1 MDLAVMQYS
10 VDKIRADFPIL
21 KQMIRKYP
29 LVYFDNGATTQKPVK
44 VIEAVNR
51 YYLTINSNIHRGVHY
66 LSNEATDAFEQ
77 ARKRVATFIN
87 APESREVIFTKG
99 TTESI
104 NLVANSLAGFLLKE
118 GDEVIVTEMEH
129 HANIVPWQMV
139 CERVGAKLK
148 VVPISDSGE
157 LLVES
162 LDSLLTERVKI
173 IAFAHV
179 SNVLGTIN
187 PVQEI
192 CAKAHERGILTLVD
206 GAQGIAHQTVD
217 VQLLGCDFYVFSGH
231 KMYAPMGTGV
241 LWGKASLLESMPP
254 YQGGGEM
261 IDKVS
266 FTGTTYNVIPYKFEA
281 GTPDV
286 GGVIGLMAA
295 IDYLTEIDF
304 GSALEYE
311 EGVMHYAYESLKQIE
326 GLRFIGDAK
335 RRTGVISFILNG
347 AHPYD
352 VGSILDHQGIAVRTG
367 HHCAQP
373 LMDRFAIPG
382 TVRASFSIYNTTE
395 EVDKLV
401 AGLKVAAN
409 MLL

>member
-1 MDLAVMQYS
+1 MQYS

-44 VIEAVNR
+44 VIEAVDR

-118 GDEVIVTEMEH
+118 GDEVMVTEMEH

-187 PVQEI
+187 SVQEI

-217 VQLLGCDFYVFSGH
+217 VQSLGCDFYVFSGH
-231 KMYAPMGTGV
+231 KMYGPMGTGV

>member
-44 VIEAVNR
+44 VIEAVDR

-118 GDEVIVTEMEH
+118 GDEVMVTEMEH

-217 VQLLGCDFYVFSGH
+217 VQSLGCDFYVFSGH
-231 KMYAPMGTGV
+231 KMYGPMGTGV

-311 EGVMHYAYESLKQIE
+311 EGVMHYAYESLKQID

>member
-1 MDLAVMQYS
+1 MQYS

-44 VIEAVNR
+44 VIEAVDR

-118 GDEVIVTEMEH
+118 GDEVMVTEMEH

>member
-44 VIEAVNR
+44 VIEAVDR

-192 CAKAHERGILTLVD
+192 CAKARERGILTLVD

-217 VQLLGCDFYVFSGH
+217 VQSLGCDFYVFSGH

-241 LWGKASLLESMPP
+241 LWGKGSLLESMPP

-311 EGVMHYAYESLKQIE
+311 EGVMHYAYESLKQIA

>member
-44 VIEAVNR
+44 VIEAVDR

-118 GDEVIVTEMEH
+118 GDEVMVTEMEH

-148 VVPISDSGE
+148 VVPISDRGE

-217 VQLLGCDFYVFSGH
+217 VQSLGCDFYVFSGH

-401 AGLKVAAN
+401 SGLKVAAN

>member
-1 MDLAVMQYS
+1 MQYS

-44 VIEAVNR
+44 VIEAVDR

-87 APESREVIFTKG
+87 ASESREVIFTKG

-162 LDSLLTERVKI
+162 IDSLLTERVKI

-192 CAKAHERGILTLVD
+192 CAKAHERGILTVVD

-217 VQLLGCDFYVFSGH
+217 VQSLGCDFYVFSGH

>member
-44 VIEAVNR
+44 VIEAVDR

-118 GDEVIVTEMEH
+118 GDEVMVTEMEH

-217 VQLLGCDFYVFSGH
+217 VQSLGCDFYVFSGH
-231 KMYAPMGTGV
+231 KMYGPMGTGV

-352 VGSILDHQGIAVRTG
+352 VGSILDHQCIAVRTG

>member
-1 MDLAVMQYS
+1 MQYS

-44 VIEAVNR
+44 VIEAVDR

-217 VQLLGCDFYVFSGH
+217 VQSLGCDFYVFSGH
-231 KMYAPMGTGV
+231 KMYGPMGTGV

>member
-44 VIEAVNR
+44 VIEAVDR

-118 GDEVIVTEMEH
+118 GDEVMVTEMEH

-217 VQLLGCDFYVFSGH
+217 VQSLGCDFYVFSGH

>member
-1 MDLAVMQYS
+1 MQYS

-44 VIEAVNR
+44 VIEAVDR

-87 APESREVIFTKG
+87 APESCEVIFTKG

-118 GDEVIVTEMEH
+118 GDEVMVTEMEH

-217 VQLLGCDFYVFSGH
+217 VQSLGCDFYVFSGH

>member
-44 VIEAVNR
+44 VIEAVDR

-192 CAKAHERGILTLVD
+192 CAKAHERGILTVVD

-217 VQLLGCDFYVFSGH
+217 VQSLGCDFYVFSGH

>member
-1 MDLAVMQYS
+1 MQYS

-44 VIEAVNR
+44 VIEAVDR

-217 VQLLGCDFYVFSGH
+217 VQSLGCDFYVFSGH

-401 AGLKVAAN
+401 SGLKVAAN